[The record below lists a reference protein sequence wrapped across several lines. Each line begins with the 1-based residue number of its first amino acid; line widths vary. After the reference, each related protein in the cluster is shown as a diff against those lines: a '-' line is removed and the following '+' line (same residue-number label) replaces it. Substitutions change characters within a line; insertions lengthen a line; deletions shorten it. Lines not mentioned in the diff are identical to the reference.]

1 MASGGLILKDD
12 TPPAILTQIAPSYLI
27 RHNYVPFFF
36 KLHKYELF
44 RLFINLITYCI

>member
-12 TPPAILTQIAPSYLI
+12 TPAILTQIASSYLI
-27 RHNYVPFFF
+27 RHNYVPSFF
-36 KLHKYELF
+36 KMHKYALF